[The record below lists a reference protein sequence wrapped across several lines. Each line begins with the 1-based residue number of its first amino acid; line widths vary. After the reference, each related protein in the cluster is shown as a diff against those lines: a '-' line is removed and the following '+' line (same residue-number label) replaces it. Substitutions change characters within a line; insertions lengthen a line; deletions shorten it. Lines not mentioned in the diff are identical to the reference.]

1 MLGMRLKPDQS
12 THPHGDHLNT
22 DKKIMATAL
31 WIKREDLVRQTAL
44 GGNVDT
50 DKFIQFIKIAQEIHI
65 QNYTGTKLYDKISDD
80 IIAGTLANPYL
91 ALVND
96 YLQPMLI
103 HYAMVEYLPFA
114 AYTIANGGVYKHT
127 SENSTSVEKNEVDFL
142 VEKERNIAQYY
153 TDRFI
158 TYMSYN
164 QATFPEYYLNNN
176 ADVFPDTDANF
187 SSWVL

>member
-1 MLGMRLKPDQS
+1 MDQ
-12 THPHGDHLNT
+12 
-22 DKKIMATAL
+22 DKYL
-31 WIKREDLVRQTAL
+31 
-44 GGNVDT
+44 
-50 DKFIQFIKIAQEIHI
+50 QFIKVAQEIHV
-65 QNYTGTKLYDKISDD
+65 QNYTGTKLYDKISND

-91 ALVND
+91 SLVND

-103 HYAMVEYLPFA
+103 HWAMVEYLPFA

-164 QATFPEYYLNNN
+164 QATFPEYYLNSN
-176 ADVFPDTDANF
+176 ADVFPDTDSNWAN
-187 SSWVL
+187 WVL

>member
-1 MLGMRLKPDQS
+1 MS
-12 THPHGDHLNT
+12 
-22 DKKIMATAL
+22 TAL

-44 GGNVDT
+44 GGNVDQ
-50 DKFIQFIKIAQEIHI
+50 DKYLQFIKVAQEIHV
-65 QNYTGTKLYDKISDD
+65 QNYTGTKLYDKISND

-164 QATFPEYYLNNN
+164 QAQFPEYYLNNN